1 MKPTQEQMA
10 AIEAAKAG
18 ESFPLIAVAGS
29 GKTTTLRLIAEELRG
44 KRILFLAF
52 NRSVKEEAGRKF
64 PPNTS
69 VSTAHG
75 FAFGQVVR
83 GTPYEAKF
91 RGSFGA
97 SAVLEHM
104 EVEEVLGYS
113 RVAVAIAIAEA
124 TKALLYGAEP
134 QLPEA
139 LKGLDE
145 REAKVFL
152 GYVKAKA
159 QEAVNRMKDPEDPF
173 PMAHDAYVQVWAERG
188 GPGLE
193 GYDLV
198 LVDEAQDLNPTL
210 IAPLKAYQAKGG
222 QVIAVGD
229 PRQQIYA
236 WRGAVN
242 AMEAF
247 GGSPKTLSQSFRF
260 GEAIAEVAREI
271 AGVKVLGNPSVHS
284 QVVSRSGPPED
295 GAAFVFRT
303 NARLIVEAASYSG
316 RYRVQVLGDTKELQ
330 DLVEAGLRLKEGKPT
345 RHPLLAY
352 FRSYQEL
359 LRAAELS
366 PELKALR
373 RLLENYRD
381 PLKMLKAISGRGS
394 KGKPHYVFSTVHKA
408 KGLEWD
414 VVVVGDDFPD
424 PEKAG
429 PEEVNLRYVAATR
442 AKRVLDLRW

>member
-1 MKPTQEQMA
+1 MA

-29 GKTTTLRLIAEELRG
+29 GKTTTLRLIAEELRA
-44 KRILFLAF
+44 KRVLFLAF
-52 NRSVKEEAGRKF
+52 NRSVAEEARKKF
-64 PPNTS
+64 PLNTHIA
-69 VSTAHG
+69 TAHG

-124 TKALLYGAEP
+124 TRALLYGAEP
-134 QLPEA
+134 QLPEG

-152 GYVKAKA
+152 GYIKAKA
-159 QEAVNRMKDPEDPF
+159 QEAVSRMKDPEDTF

-210 IAPLKAYQAKGG
+210 IAPLKAYQVRGG

-247 GGSPKTLSQSFRF
+247 GGSPKALSQSFRF

-271 AGVKVLGNPSVHS
+271 AGVRVLGNPSVHS

-303 NARLIVEAASYSG
+303 NARLIVEAASYSE

-352 FRSYQEL
+352 FKSYREL

-381 PLKMLKAISGRGS
+381 PLKMLKAISGRGG
-394 KGKPHYVFSTVHKA
+394 KGGRPQYTFSTVHRA